1 MKLAPFLALM
11 LVPGGVALA
20 EETAADSA
28 AARGELLAATC
39 AGCLRDGP
47 SGPRGIP
54 SLSGLSAS
62 EIAGKLSAY
71 RSGELQGT
79 LMNRLARGYSE
90 AEIRL
95 LADALGTPVDAEAAK
110 E

>member
-1 MKLAPFLALM
+1 MKLAPLLALM
-11 LVPGGVALA
+11 LVPGGAVLA
-20 EETAADSA
+20 EDSA
-28 AARGELLAATC
+28 VDSAARGELLAATC
-39 AGCLRDGP
+39 AGCHRDES

-54 SLSGLSAS
+54 SLRGLSAS

-95 LADALGTPVDAEAAK
+95 LADALGTPADAKAAT

>member
-1 MKLAPFLALM
+1 MKLAPLLALM
-11 LVPGGVALA
+11 LVPGGAALA
-20 EETAADSA
+20 EEQAAGSA
-28 AARGELLAATC
+28 VRGALLAATC
-39 AGCLRDGP
+39 AGCHRDEP
-47 SGPRGIP
+47 SDPRGIP
-54 SLSGLSAS
+54 SLSGLSAA

-95 LADALGTPVDAEAAK
+95 LAVALGKPADAEAAT